1 LPRVDT
7 PVEQAHLDTAAGAA
21 IGGALDALQ
30 TWDRFRPMIAEYME
44 AVAKVIQEQ
53 TAYAKTYSPADH
65 DNFVREVHSTIN
77 SLFGQLDKLSRVTLS
92 MAKAADTV
100 ARLRVFLDGG
110 ERPDDLSKMSISEL
124 VKVVRGTASMLQG
137 NDE

>member
-1 LPRVDT
+1 
-7 PVEQAHLDTAAGAA
+7 
-21 IGGALDALQ
+21 
-30 TWDRFRPMIAEYME
+30 
-44 AVAKVIQEQ
+44 
-53 TAYAKTYSPADH
+53 
-65 DNFVREVHSTIN
+65 VREVHSTIN